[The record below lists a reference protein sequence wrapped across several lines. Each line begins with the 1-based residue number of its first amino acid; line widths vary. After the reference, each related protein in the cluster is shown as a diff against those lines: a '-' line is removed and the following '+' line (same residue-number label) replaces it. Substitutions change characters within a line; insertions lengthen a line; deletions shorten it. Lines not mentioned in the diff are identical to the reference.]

1 MITLLNKNKLFLYCL
16 VVIISSSFFASLI
29 QTSFGKVDVKLMNL
43 KTPDGQNLV
52 YDLYKPSI
60 ATENDKQPFIVVVPG
75 FQRSKEALSNIAI
88 ELSRRGYV
96 VALIDP
102 YAQGMSS
109 SSLSR
114 LAATTQGYGMF
125 ALVDY
130 AYAENF
136 SFVDINKIGST
147 GHSMGGNAAIR
158 GADYFGKEAIKSGK
172 KSKLD
177 SVYISGYVLTL
188 RENILRDSKSNMGV
202 SYALYD
208 EGAFRNDLQGWDAG
222 NMKIAPES
230 LRTVNSV
237 LPKDKKVTEVELGK
251 YYGERSNNTLRVI
264 FNEELL
270 HPFQPYNKEATK
282 NQLDYFDKVFGAPIS
297 INSNNQ
303 IWQYKELFTLINMI
317 VSLLMLIPIAK
328 LFLSLSFYKDIV
340 KDIPASLPEQTS
352 KSKMIFWSVF
362 FLSAL
367 IACIS
372 FIPMVDVA
380 KILFYES
387 ANRELTW
394 FFPQRMNNSVM
405 LWAAFN
411 GSIGLVIFFISYYF
425 FGRHHGVNTNSW
437 GLQINKVEL
446 FKTLA
451 LPVAL
456 IFLVLGSI
464 FAGIATPT
472 EAAAIGAFGALLI
485 ALINRK
491 VNLHFLKET
500 SEKTAIVSTM
510 IFTILIGASIF
521 SLIFRG
527 VGGDE
532 LIDLIFNSLPG
543 GSFTALIF
551 VLVIIFLLGFI
562 LDFIEICY
570 VIVPLVA
577 PPLLM
582 MGFDPVWLAILFAIN
597 LQTSF
602 LTPPFG
608 FSLFYLRGVADENI
622 QTKEIYIG
630 VIPFIGLQLTVLL
643 IVVIFPDLIL

>member
-328 LFLSLSFYKDIV
+328 LFLSLSFFKDIV

-380 KILFYES
+380 KILFHES

-446 FKTLA
+446 FKTIMLGLSIFICYYLILYFVYFLFHVDYRFWFMGVRIFQPKMLLVLVMYFPLFFIFFFSNSLRVNGA
-451 LPVAL
+451 MRFKNQSEWKSRLIAGFANSLGLMMIIIIQYVTFAWTGTVFWTTNWLSVNLLFGIVPMMFILPYFNRIFFQLTGRVYLGPIVTCL
-456 IFLVLGSI
+456 IFIMIL
-464 FAGIATPT
+464 
-472 EAAAIGAFGALLI
+472 
-485 ALINRK
+485 
-491 VNLHFLKET
+491 
-500 SEKTAIVSTM
+500 STN
-510 IFTILIGASIF
+510 T
-521 SLIFRG
+521 
-527 VGGDE
+527 VVY
-532 LIDLIFNSLPG
+532 LP
-543 GSFTALIF
+543 L
-551 VLVIIFLLGFI
+551 
-562 LDFIEICY
+562 
-570 VIVPLVA
+570 
-577 PPLLM
+577 
-582 MGFDPVWLAILFAIN
+582 
-597 LQTSF
+597 
-602 LTPPFG
+602 
-608 FSLFYLRGVADENI
+608 
-622 QTKEIYIG
+622 
-630 VIPFIGLQLTVLL
+630 
-643 IVVIFPDLIL
+643 

>member
-328 LFLSLSFYKDIV
+328 LFLSLNFYKDIV

-380 KILFYES
+380 KILFHES

-446 FKTLA
+446 FKTIMLGLSIFICYYLILYFVYFLFHVDYRFWFMGVRIFQPEMLLVLVMYFPLFFIFFFSNSLRVNGA
-451 LPVAL
+451 MRFKNQSEWKSRLIAGFANSLGLMMIIIIQYVTFAWTGTVFWTTNWLSVNLLFGIVPMMFILPYFNRIFFQLTGRVYLGPIVTCL
-456 IFLVLGSI
+456 IFIMIL
-464 FAGIATPT
+464 
-472 EAAAIGAFGALLI
+472 
-485 ALINRK
+485 
-491 VNLHFLKET
+491 
-500 SEKTAIVSTM
+500 STN
-510 IFTILIGASIF
+510 T
-521 SLIFRG
+521 
-527 VGGDE
+527 VVY
-532 LIDLIFNSLPG
+532 LP
-543 GSFTALIF
+543 L
-551 VLVIIFLLGFI
+551 
-562 LDFIEICY
+562 
-570 VIVPLVA
+570 
-577 PPLLM
+577 
-582 MGFDPVWLAILFAIN
+582 
-597 LQTSF
+597 
-602 LTPPFG
+602 
-608 FSLFYLRGVADENI
+608 
-622 QTKEIYIG
+622 
-630 VIPFIGLQLTVLL
+630 
-643 IVVIFPDLIL
+643 

>member
-1 MITLLNKNKLFLYCL
+1 MITLLNQNKLFLYCL
-16 VVIISSSFFASLI
+16 VVIIVSSFFASLI

-130 AYAENF
+130 AYAKNF

-158 GADYFGKEAIKSGK
+158 GADYFGKEAVKSGK

-188 RENILRDSKSNMGV
+188 QENILRDSKSNMGV

-297 INSNNQ
+297 INSKNQ
-303 IWQYKELFTLINMI
+303 IWQYKEFFTLINMI
-317 VSLLMLIPIAK
+317 VSLLMLLPIAK
-328 LFLSLSFYKDIV
+328 LFLSLNFYKDIV

-352 KSKMIFWSVF
+352 KSKMIFWTVF

-437 GLQINKVEL
+437 GLQINKVEF
-446 FKTLA
+446 FKTIMLGLSIFICYYLILYFVYFLFHVDYRFWFMGVRIFQPEMLLVLVMYFPLFFIFFFSNSLRVNGA
-451 LPVAL
+451 MRFKNQSEWKSRLIAGFANSLGLMMIIIIQYVTFAWTGTVFWTTNWLSVNLLFGIVPMMFILPYFNRIFFQLTGRVYLGPIVTCL
-456 IFLVLGSI
+456 IFIMIL
-464 FAGIATPT
+464 
-472 EAAAIGAFGALLI
+472 
-485 ALINRK
+485 
-491 VNLHFLKET
+491 
-500 SEKTAIVSTM
+500 STN
-510 IFTILIGASIF
+510 T
-521 SLIFRG
+521 
-527 VGGDE
+527 VVY
-532 LIDLIFNSLPG
+532 LP
-543 GSFTALIF
+543 L
-551 VLVIIFLLGFI
+551 
-562 LDFIEICY
+562 
-570 VIVPLVA
+570 
-577 PPLLM
+577 
-582 MGFDPVWLAILFAIN
+582 
-597 LQTSF
+597 
-602 LTPPFG
+602 
-608 FSLFYLRGVADENI
+608 
-622 QTKEIYIG
+622 
-630 VIPFIGLQLTVLL
+630 
-643 IVVIFPDLIL
+643 

>member
-1 MITLLNKNKLFLYCL
+1 MITLLNQNKLFFYCL
-16 VVIISSSFFASLI
+16 VVIIVSSFFASLI

-208 EGAFRNDLQGWDAG
+208 EGAFRNDLQGWNAG

-297 INSNNQ
+297 INSKNQ
-303 IWQYKELFTLINMI
+303 IWQYKEFFTLINMI

-328 LFLSLSFYKDIV
+328 LFLSLSFYRDIV

-362 FLSAL
+362 FISAL

-446 FKTLA
+446 FKTIMLGLSIFICYYLILYFVYFLFHVDYRFWFMGVRIFQPEMLLVLVMYFPLFFIFFFSNSLRVNGA
-451 LPVAL
+451 MRFKNQSEWKSRLIAGFANSLGLMMIIIIQYVTFAWTGTVFWTTNWLSVNLLFGIVPMMFILPYFNRIFFQLTGRVYLGPIVTCL
-456 IFLVLGSI
+456 IFIMIL
-464 FAGIATPT
+464 
-472 EAAAIGAFGALLI
+472 
-485 ALINRK
+485 
-491 VNLHFLKET
+491 
-500 SEKTAIVSTM
+500 STN
-510 IFTILIGASIF
+510 T
-521 SLIFRG
+521 
-527 VGGDE
+527 VVY
-532 LIDLIFNSLPG
+532 LP
-543 GSFTALIF
+543 L
-551 VLVIIFLLGFI
+551 
-562 LDFIEICY
+562 
-570 VIVPLVA
+570 
-577 PPLLM
+577 
-582 MGFDPVWLAILFAIN
+582 
-597 LQTSF
+597 
-602 LTPPFG
+602 
-608 FSLFYLRGVADENI
+608 
-622 QTKEIYIG
+622 
-630 VIPFIGLQLTVLL
+630 
-643 IVVIFPDLIL
+643 

>member
-60 ATENDKQPFIVVVPG
+60 ATEDDKQPFIVVVPG

-125 ALVDY
+125 ALVNY

-303 IWQYKELFTLINMI
+303 IWQYKELFTLINMV

-328 LFLSLSFYKDIV
+328 LFLSLSFYRDIV

-446 FKTLA
+446 FKTIMLGLSIFICYYLILYFVYFLFHVDYRFWFMGVRIFQPEMLLVLVMYFPLFFIFFFSNSLRVNGA
-451 LPVAL
+451 MRFKNQSEWKSRLIAGFANSLGLMMIIIIQYVTFAWTGTVFWTTNWLSVNLLFGIVPMMFILPYFNRIFFQLTGRVYLGPIVTCL
-456 IFLVLGSI
+456 IFIMIL
-464 FAGIATPT
+464 
-472 EAAAIGAFGALLI
+472 
-485 ALINRK
+485 
-491 VNLHFLKET
+491 
-500 SEKTAIVSTM
+500 STN
-510 IFTILIGASIF
+510 T
-521 SLIFRG
+521 
-527 VGGDE
+527 VVY
-532 LIDLIFNSLPG
+532 LP
-543 GSFTALIF
+543 L
-551 VLVIIFLLGFI
+551 
-562 LDFIEICY
+562 
-570 VIVPLVA
+570 
-577 PPLLM
+577 
-582 MGFDPVWLAILFAIN
+582 
-597 LQTSF
+597 
-602 LTPPFG
+602 
-608 FSLFYLRGVADENI
+608 
-622 QTKEIYIG
+622 
-630 VIPFIGLQLTVLL
+630 
-643 IVVIFPDLIL
+643 

>member
-60 ATENDKQPFIVVVPG
+60 ATEDDKQPFIVVVPG

-125 ALVDY
+125 ALVNY

-328 LFLSLSFYKDIV
+328 LFLSLSFYRDIV

-446 FKTLA
+446 FKTIMLGISIFICYYLILYFVYFLFHVDYRFWFMGVRIFQPEMLLVLVMYFPLFFIFFFSNSLRVNGA
-451 LPVAL
+451 MRFKNQSEWKSRLIAGFANSLGLMMIIIIQYVTFAWTGTVFWTTNWLSVNLLFGIVPMMFILPYFNRIFFQLTGRVYLGPIVTCL
-456 IFLVLGSI
+456 IFIMIL
-464 FAGIATPT
+464 
-472 EAAAIGAFGALLI
+472 
-485 ALINRK
+485 
-491 VNLHFLKET
+491 
-500 SEKTAIVSTM
+500 STN
-510 IFTILIGASIF
+510 T
-521 SLIFRG
+521 
-527 VGGDE
+527 VVY
-532 LIDLIFNSLPG
+532 LP
-543 GSFTALIF
+543 L
-551 VLVIIFLLGFI
+551 
-562 LDFIEICY
+562 
-570 VIVPLVA
+570 
-577 PPLLM
+577 
-582 MGFDPVWLAILFAIN
+582 
-597 LQTSF
+597 
-602 LTPPFG
+602 
-608 FSLFYLRGVADENI
+608 
-622 QTKEIYIG
+622 
-630 VIPFIGLQLTVLL
+630 
-643 IVVIFPDLIL
+643 